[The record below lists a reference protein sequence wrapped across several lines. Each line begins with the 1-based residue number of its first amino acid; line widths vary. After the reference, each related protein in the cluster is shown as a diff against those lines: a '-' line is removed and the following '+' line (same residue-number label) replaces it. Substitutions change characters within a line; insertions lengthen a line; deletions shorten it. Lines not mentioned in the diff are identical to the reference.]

1 MIGKLKPLLVIL
13 LVLGFITAKSQCILL
28 DNHPDLKS
36 SVYCFIDSTGSLSKD
51 QISSQRFQKYSEIKF
66 SRFLL
71 KAYRYHYWFK
81 FCLENTQNTE
91 KELLVSMGEVSVQDY
106 FLAYSNGSKTHVTV
120 SQDKRIAANHYVFDH
135 KYLKVKLPPKSK
147 IEFLTLVK
155 DKPGQVF
162 LLNPVVKTI
171 SEEQSERLSLLYQE
185 RFAMALNIGLNAI
198 LFFVLVFVAVQY
210 YFVRYKYLLFYAL
223 YLFCMMLFHLW
234 GFSYSSFFQTPISLI
249 PFLKFDLRQNFYV
262 VLTQIFYML
271 FLREFFNISENGSKL
286 QKFVF
291 KLQHYVFLTI
301 LVLDVF
307 FSLVLQRLDFELVL
321 ALITQFFVVSISTYL
336 LFTMFTSKLLKAPVT
351 VRLASL
357 VLFVGV
363 IFGFLSATF
372 EWVKTTSPIL
382 QYYPNFFF
390 NFCVIAEVFLY
401 SLAIGQLFFK
411 NITEKGILNQRIAL
425 TELNMLRSQINPH
438 FLFNSLNSI
447 KSLVVREKKQEA
459 ASFLTELSALIRNI
473 LQKSREQ
480 FLSLEEELKF
490 TEDYLKIEKKR
501 FEDAFEY
508 TIELDEKIKSY
519 TVPAFILQPFVENS
533 IKHGFL
539 ELKEKGQIMIKA
551 IGLENSIS
559 IEISDNGI
567 GRERAAKIKF
577 IDQGHQSIGTH
588 LIEDRLKILN
598 EIYGWKIKFQIV
610 DLEKGTKV
618 LLQIPF
624 FE

>member
-36 SVYCFIDSTGSLSKD
+36 SVYCFIDSTGRLPKD
-51 QISSQRFQKYSEIKF
+51 QISSQRFHKYSAIKF

-71 KAYRYHYWFK
+71 KSYRYNYWFK
-81 FCLENTQNTE
+81 FCLENDQEFE
-91 KELLVSMGEVSVQDY
+91 KEALVSMGEVYLQDY
-106 FLAYSNGSKTHVTV
+106 FLKFSTGNRTHFTV
-120 SQDKRIAANHYVFDH
+120 SQDKRFAANQYAFDH
-135 KYLKVKLPPKSK
+135 KYLLVKLPPKSK

-291 KLQHYVFLTI
+291 KLQHYVFLAI

-382 QYYPNFFF
+382 QFYPNFFF

-459 ASFLTELSALIRNI
+459 AIFLTELSALIRNI

-508 TIELDEKIKSY
+508 TIELDEKIKNY

-539 ELKEKGQIMIKA
+539 ELKEKGQITIKA
-551 IGLENSIS
+551 FGLENSIS

-618 LLQIPF
+618 LLKIPF